1 MKSSVLMVIV
11 LLIAGCAVKTEQN
24 LNFAPKLTQVE
35 QQQIVSDTVK
45 KLTELYLPAKTRLS
59 FQVTEDTF
67 GVLLLH
73 DLREEGYAIAEKM
86 QDTPNDSIGLHLR
99 YILDQAGDLYRV
111 TVMIGSDSLSR
122 PYSEENRVL
131 TAAGCW
137 VHKGNSHE

>member
-1 MKSSVLMVIV
+1 MKRSVLMVIV
-11 LLIAGCAVKTEQN
+11 LLIAGCAVKSEQN
-24 LNFAPKLTQVE
+24 CNFAPKLTQVE

-59 FQVTEDTF
+59 FQVTKDTF
-67 GVLLLH
+67 GISLVH
-73 DLREEGYAIAEKM
+73 DLREEGYAIVEKT
-86 QDTPNDSIGLHLR
+86 QDTPNDPSVLQLR

-111 TVMIGSDSLSR
+111 TVIIGNDSLSR
-122 PYSEENRVL
+122 PYSLQNGVL

>member
-1 MKSSVLMVIV
+1 MNRSFLVVIV
-11 LLIAGCAVKTEQN
+11 LMITGCAVKTEQN
-24 LNFAPKLTQVE
+24 FNLAPKLTQVE

-59 FQVTEDTF
+59 FQASEHAF
-67 GVLLLH
+67 GISLLH
-73 DLREEGYAIAEKM
+73 DLREQGYEVQEQA
-86 QDTPNDSIGLHLR
+86 QNTPNDPSGLQLR
-99 YILDQAGDLYRV
+99 YIIDQAGDLYRV

-122 PYSEENRVL
+122 PYSEENGVL